1 VKNYS
6 HGISYSFVNP
16 QVSPAFKQMVRDAAY
31 AATMEVGDF
40 CVRAL
45 TEAAAEYA
53 LPKSKTKPQHEPET
67 VRSKGGRPRLNLT
80 PEQMAERHERRI
92 EQQRAYDARKRDAK
106 LAAKASALAQA
117 AHAGTNVVRKRGRQP
132 LTPEQ
137 KAASRERQLAYWR
150 ETAQRRRAAKWA
162 AYEKYAQMGAEA

>member
-1 VKNYS
+1 VLKAYS
-6 HGISYSFVNP
+6 TWRGFSF
-16 QVSPAFKQMVRDAAY
+16 SHAEIDPAFRKMVADAA
-31 AATMEVGDF
+31 AAANLTVGAF

-45 TEAAAEYA
+45 LEA
-53 LPKSKTKPQHEPET
+53 LPKAVPEPEL
-67 VRSKGGRPRLNLT
+67 VRRKRGRPPLNLT
-80 PEQMAERHERRI
+80 PEQKEERYQRRL
-92 EQQRAYDARKRDAK
+92 ELQRVYDARKRAK
-106 LAAKASALAQA
+106 KRAAKAEA
-117 AHAGTNVVRKRGRQP
+117 AKAAATVVRKRGRQP